1 MTGTETARA
10 REVWGSRVGFI
21 LAAAGSAIGLGN
33 IWRFTYVMGN
43 NGGAAFILIY
53 LVCIAL
59 IGVPLF
65 LAELTVGRRTHRNPV
80 GAFRVLRPG
89 SAWPLVGAMGVLAG
103 FLILS
108 YYSVV
113 AGWVLAYAVESPLG
127 IISGL
132 STPAET
138 QAHFDGLTG
147 SAWKSLG
154 YHGLFMLLTI
164 LIVMRG
170 IKGGIER
177 ASKVLM
183 PGFFLL
189 LLVLIAR
196 GLLLP
201 GSGAGVEFLLRP
213 DFSKISPGVFLMALG
228 QAFFT
233 LSLGMGA
240 MITYGSYLSRDNDL
254 PRSSVEVAGMDTL
267 VAVAAGFAI
276 FPALFAFGMEPE
288 QGPGLIFVTLP
299 GVFHQMPAG
308 ALFATIFFAL
318 VLVAALTSAIS
329 LLEVCTTYFIDERS
343 WSRTR
348 AAWVLGG
355 ITFALGIPAALA
367 KGPWADWSIASLLG
381 ATSGEGLLGNISTL
395 QLDWFD
401 LVGSITSNYMLPLG
415 GLLTAIF
422 VGWFWN
428 PEEVGREVR
437 AGRPGFRLLQTWM
450 NLLRWVAPLV
460 IAEVLLLGLLTE
472 FPAQHYPVVARL
484 VERLQVAFTWLD
496 VVVAVVV
503 VGVSLARMRQ
513 ETPAGP
519 AAE

>member
-1 MTGTETARA
+1 MTGTEMARG

-53 LVCIAL
+53 LVCVAL
-59 IGVPLF
+59 IGIPLF
-65 LAELTVGRRTHRNPV
+65 LAELTVGRKTQLNPV

-108 YYSVV
+108 YYAVV

-127 IISGL
+127 TISGL
-132 STPAET
+132 STPAEA
-138 QAHFDGLTG
+138 QAHFGALTG
-147 SAWKSLG
+147 SALKSLG

-164 LIVMRG
+164 LIVVRG

-177 ASKVLM
+177 ASKIMM
-183 PGFFLL
+183 PAFFLL

-213 DFSKISPGVFLMALG
+213 DLSKISPSVFLEALG

-240 MITYGSYLSRDNDL
+240 MITYGSYLSRESNL

-276 FPALFAFGMEPE
+276 FPALFAFGMQPE

-299 GVFHQMPAG
+299 VVFHQMPAG
-308 ALFATIFFAL
+308 AVFATIFFAL

-329 LLEVCTTYFIDERS
+329 LLEVCATYFIDERG
-343 WSRTR
+343 WSRSR

-355 ITFALGIPAALA
+355 ITFVLGIPAALA
-367 KGPWADWSIASLLG
+367 KGPWADWSVASLLG
-381 ATSGEGLLGNISTL
+381 ATSGEGLLGSIGTL
-395 QLDWFD
+395 QLNWFD
-401 LVGSITSNYMLPLG
+401 LVGTITSNYMLPLG
-415 GLLTAIF
+415 GLLTALF
-422 VGWFWN
+422 VGWVWDRR
-428 PEEVGREVR
+428 EVGREVR
-437 AGRPGFRLLQTWM
+437 AGRRSFKLAQTWI
-450 NLLRWVAPLV
+450 NLLRFVAPLV
-460 IAEVLLLGLLTE
+460 IAEVLLLGLLAE
-472 FPAQHYPVVARL
+472 FPAQHYPGVARL

-496 VVVAVVV
+496 IVVAIVV
-503 VGVSLARMRQ
+503 VGASLARMRPD
-513 ETPAGP
+513 TPESP